1 MKTSL
6 LLKPLYANCGR
17 NINSLSLQWIPNTS
31 TKHVTQNPTTSTR
44 IPFASLSPSQTKMAS
59 HGEDTGASKSVVSED
74 QGEKRN
80 PAVSFG
86 FTKTVS
92 KFKSSNGDAL
102 LKKDDRD
109 YLTGIDRNEL
119 QRYA

>member
-1 MKTSL
+1 ML
-6 LLKPLYANCGR
+6 ER
-17 NINSLSLQWIPNTS
+17 
-31 TKHVTQNPTTSTR
+31 NPTTSTR
-44 IPFASLSPSQTKMAS
+44 IPFSALSPAQTKMAS
-59 HGEDTGASKSVVSED
+59 HGEDTGASQSED

-119 QRYA
+119 QR